1 MLQRRFYSKLEASN
15 LYEIKHRISGLKLNP
30 SAQHAGTFPKTPEGQ
45 KQSQQMIRISC
56 P

>member
-1 MLQRRFYSKLEASN
+1 MLQRRFYGKLEASD
-15 LYEIKHRISGLKLNP
+15 LYEVKYRISGLKLNP
-30 SAQHAGTFPKTPEGQ
+30 SAQHAGIFLKAPAGQ